1 MYSCKSKEALSES
14 KVRQIH
20 FYVKHMENKEEK
32 VMGFHTLDDVDVTGK
47 RVLVRVDFNVPMAQG
62 KVCDETRLVRHKETL
77 VELQKRGAKLIL
89 LSHCGRPKG
98 KVEPEFSLRPV
109 VQVLEKIINQPV
121 AFAPDCIGT
130 VAQIAVEALQN
141 GSVLLLENVRFHS
154 GEEKND
160 CSFAEALAHNGDLY
174 VNDAFSVSHRA
185 HASVEGITHLLPS
198 YAGRSLQG
206 ELQALE
212 KGLGNPT
219 RPVIALVG
227 GAKVSS
233 KLFVLN
239 HLVEKVD
246 SLVIG
251 GGMANSFLAA
261 QGVHVGKS
269 LCEHTLMETIKKIIK
284 KAQECQC
291 KLLLPVDAVVGFRF
305 EKNAPHR
312 LYDIEDI
319 PQDGMILDIGTRSI
333 VHINAAIDEAATLVW
348 NGPLGVFE
356 MPPFDKGTIAV
367 ARHAAERSQKGKL
380 VSIAGGGDTVFALNH
395 AGVANDFTYL
405 STAGGAFLEWMEG
418 KILPGIFALMQA

>member
-1 MYSCKSKEALSES
+1 MFETTESE
-14 KVRQIH
+14 
-20 FYVKHMENKEEK
+20 EGA
-32 VMGFHTLDDVDVTGK
+32 VMGFRTLDDVDVAGK

-62 KVCDETRLVRHKETL
+62 KVCDETRLKRHKETL

-98 KVEPEFSLRPV
+98 QVEPEFSLHPV
-109 VQVLEKIINQPV
+109 VQTLEKILNHPV
-121 AFAPDCIGT
+121 AFASDCIGAA
-130 VAQIAVEALQN
+130 AQMAIEALQN
-141 GSVLLLENVRFHS
+141 GGVLLLENVRFHL

-198 YAGRSLQG
+198 YAGRSLQA

-212 KGLGNPT
+212 KGLGNPM
-219 RPVIALVG
+219 RPVVAIVG

-246 SLVIG
+246 HLVIG

-261 QGVHVGKS
+261 QGMHVGKS
-269 LCEHTLMETIKKIIK
+269 LCEHALMETVKKVIQ

-291 KLLLPVDAVVGFRF
+291 ALLLPVDAIVGFRF
-305 EKNAPHR
+305 EKDAPHR
-312 LYDIEDI
+312 LYDMGDI
-319 PQDGMILDIGTRSI
+319 PDEGMILDIGTRSI
-333 VHINAAIDEAATLVW
+333 AHIKGVIDEAATLVW

-356 MPPFDKGTIAV
+356 MPPFDQGTIAV
-367 ARHAAERSQKGKL
+367 ARYAAQRSQKGKL

-418 KILPGIFALMQA
+418 KVLPGIFALMQV

>member
-1 MYSCKSKEALSES
+1 
-14 KVRQIH
+14 
-20 FYVKHMENKEEK
+20 
-32 VMGFHTLDDVDVTGK
+32 MGFRTLDDVDVAGK

-62 KVCDETRLVRHKETL
+62 KVCDETRLKRHKETL

-98 KVEPEFSLRPV
+98 QVEPEFSLHPV
-109 VQVLEKIINQPV
+109 VQTLEKIINHPV
-121 AFAPDCIGT
+121 AFASDCIGAA
-130 VAQIAVEALQN
+130 AQMAIEALQN
-141 GSVLLLENVRFHS
+141 GGVLLLENVRFHL

-198 YAGRSLQG
+198 YAGRSLQS

-212 KGLGNPT
+212 KGLGNPM
-219 RPVIALVG
+219 RPVVAIVG

-246 SLVIG
+246 HLVIG

-261 QGVHVGKS
+261 QGMHVGKS
-269 LCEHTLMETIKKIIK
+269 LCEHALMETVKKVIQ

-291 KLLLPVDAVVGFRF
+291 ALLLPVDAIVGFRF
-305 EKNAPHR
+305 EKDAPHR
-312 LYDIEDI
+312 LYDMGDI
-319 PQDGMILDIGTRSI
+319 PDEGMILDIGTRSI
-333 VHINAAIDEAATLVW
+333 AHIKGVIDEAATLVW

-356 MPPFDKGTIAV
+356 MPPFDQGTIAV
-367 ARHAAERSQKGKL
+367 ARYAAQRSQKGKL

-418 KILPGIFALMQA
+418 KVLPGIFALMQV

>member
-1 MYSCKSKEALSES
+1 
-14 KVRQIH
+14 
-20 FYVKHMENKEEK
+20 
-32 VMGFHTLDDVDVTGK
+32 MGFQTLDDVDVAGK

-62 KVCDETRLVRHKETL
+62 KVCDETRLKQHKETL
-77 VELQKRGAKLIL
+77 IELQKRGAKLIL

-98 KVEPEFSLRPV
+98 KIEPEFSLCPV
-109 VQVLEKIINQPV
+109 VEVLEKIIHQPV
-121 AFAPDCIGT
+121 AFASDCIGT
-130 VAQIAVEALQN
+130 AAQIAVEALQN
-141 GSVLLLENVRFHS
+141 GDVLLLENIRFHP

-198 YAGRSLQG
+198 YVGRSLQY

-219 RPVIALVG
+219 HPVIAIVG
-227 GAKVSS
+227 GAKISS

-239 HLVEKVD
+239 QLVEKVD

-261 QGVHVGKS
+261 QGVSVGKS
-269 LCEHTLMETIKKIIK
+269 LCEYALMETVKKVLA
-284 KAQECQC
+284 KARECQC
-291 KLLLPVDAVVGFRF
+291 RLLLPVDVIAGFRF

-312 LYDIEDI
+312 LYDIGDI
-319 PQDGMILDIGTRSI
+319 PEEGMVMDIGTRSI
-333 VHINAAIDEAATLVW
+333 ARINAAIDEAATLVW

-356 MPPFDKGTIAV
+356 MPPFDQGTIAV
-367 ARHAAERSQKGKL
+367 AHHAAERSVAGKL

-395 AGVANDFTYL
+395 AGVANDVTYL

-418 KILPGIFALMQA
+418 KVLPGILALMKA

>member
-1 MYSCKSKEALSES
+1 M
-14 KVRQIH
+14 VFQ
-20 FYVKHMENKEEK
+20 
-32 VMGFHTLDDVDVTGK
+32 TLDDVDVVGK

-62 KVCDETRLVRHKETL
+62 RVCDETRLKRHKETL

-98 KVEPEFSLRPV
+98 KVEPEFSLRPIV
-109 VQVLEKIINQPV
+109 EALEKIIDQPV
-121 AFAPDCIGT
+121 AFASDCIGAA
-130 VAQIAVEALQN
+130 AQIAVEVLQN
-141 GSVLLLENVRFHS
+141 GGVLLLENVRFHS

-160 CSFAEALAHNGDLY
+160 CSFAEALAHHGDLY

-185 HASVEGITHLLPS
+185 HASVEGITRLLPS
-198 YAGRSLQG
+198 YAGRSLQY

-212 KGLGNPT
+212 RGLGNPT
-219 RPVIALVG
+219 HPVIALVG

-246 SLVIG
+246 HLVIG

-261 QGVHVGKS
+261 KGIHVGKS
-269 LCEHTLMETIKKIIK
+269 LCESALMETVKKILE
-284 KAQECQC
+284 KARQCQC
-291 KLLLPVDAVVGFRF
+291 QILLPMDAIVGFRF

-312 LYDIEDI
+312 LYDIGDI
-319 PQDGMILDIGTRSI
+319 PQDGMIMDIGTRSI
-333 VHINAAIDEAATLVW
+333 AHINAAIDEAATLVW

-356 MPPFDKGTIAV
+356 MSPFDKGTIAV
-367 ARHAAERSQKGKL
+367 AHHAAERSQKGKL

-418 KILPGIFALMQA
+418 RVLPGILALMQA

>member
-1 MYSCKSKEALSES
+1 
-14 KVRQIH
+14 
-20 FYVKHMENKEEK
+20 
-32 VMGFHTLDDVDVTGK
+32 MGFRTLDDVDVAGK

-62 KVCDETRLVRHKETL
+62 KVCDETRLQRHKETL

-98 KVEPEFSLRPV
+98 KMEPEFSLHPV
-109 VQVLEKIINQPV
+109 VEVLEKIINQPV
-121 AFAPDCIGT
+121 TFASDCIGQA
-130 VAQIAVEALQN
+130 AQIAVEALQN
-141 GSVLLLENVRFHS
+141 GGILLLENVRFHP
-154 GEEKND
+154 GEEQND
-160 CSFAEALAHNGDLY
+160 FSFAEALAHNGDLY

-198 YAGRSLQG
+198 YAGRSLQC

-246 SLVIG
+246 HLVIG

-261 QGVHVGKS
+261 QGICVGKS
-269 LCEHTLMETIKKIIK
+269 LCEHALMETVKKIME
-284 KAQECQC
+284 KARECRC
-291 KLLLPVDAVVGFRF
+291 RILLPVDAIVGFRF
-305 EKNAPHR
+305 EKDAPHR
-312 LYDIEDI
+312 LYDIGDI
-319 PQDGMILDIGTRSI
+319 PEEGMILDIGTRSI
-333 VHINAAIDEAATLVW
+333 AHINAAIDEAATLVW

-356 MPPFDKGTIAV
+356 LSPFDQGTIAV
-367 ARHAAERSQKGKL
+367 ARHAAERSLTKKL
-380 VSIAGGGDTVFALNH
+380 ISIAGGGDTVFALNH
-395 AGVANDFTYL
+395 AGVADDFTYL

-418 KILPGIFALMQA
+418 KVLPGILALMQA

>member
-1 MYSCKSKEALSES
+1 
-14 KVRQIH
+14 
-20 FYVKHMENKEEK
+20 
-32 VMGFHTLDDVDVTGK
+32 MGFRTLDDVDVAGK
-47 RVLVRVDFNVPMAQG
+47 RVLVRVDFNVPMSLG
-62 KVCDETRLVRHKETL
+62 KVCDTMRLERHKETL
-77 VELQKRGAKLIL
+77 IELQGRGAKIIL

-98 KVEPEFSLRPV
+98 KGEPEFSLYPV
-109 VQVLEKIINQPV
+109 VQALEKIINRPV
-121 AFAPDCIGT
+121 AFASDCIG
-130 VAQIAVEALQN
+130 AAARMAVEALQN
-141 GSVLLLENVRFHS
+141 GNILLLENVRFHP

-160 CSFAEALAHNGDLY
+160 CCFAEALAHHGDLY

-198 YAGRSLQG
+198 YAGRSLQA

-219 RPVIALVG
+219 HPVVALVG

-246 SLVIG
+246 HLVIG

-261 QGVHVGKS
+261 QGVQVGKS
-269 LCEHTLMETIKKIIK
+269 LCEHALMETIKKIIE
-284 KAQECQC
+284 KARECQC
-291 KLLLPVDAVVGFRF
+291 ALLLPVDAIVGFRF
-305 EKNAPHR
+305 EKDAPHR
-312 LYDIEDI
+312 LYDMQDLPE
-319 PQDGMILDIGTRSI
+319 DGMILDIGTRSI
-333 VHINAAIDEAATLVW
+333 VSINAVIDKAATLVW

-356 MPPFDKGTIAV
+356 MSPFDQGTIAV
-367 ARHAAERSQKGKL
+367 ARHAAERTRKGKL
-380 VSIAGGGDTVFALNH
+380 VSIAGGGDTVFALNQ

-418 KILPGIFALMQA
+418 KVLPGILALMQA

>member
-1 MYSCKSKEALSES
+1 
-14 KVRQIH
+14 
-20 FYVKHMENKEEK
+20 
-32 VMGFHTLDDVDVTGK
+32 MGFRTLDDVDVAGK
-47 RVLVRVDFNVPMAQG
+47 RVLVRVDFNVPMEQG
-62 KVCDETRLVRHKETL
+62 KLCDETRLKRHKETL
-77 VELQKRGAKLIL
+77 VELQRRGAKLIL

-98 KVEPEFSLRPV
+98 QVEPEFSLHPV

-121 AFAPDCIGT
+121 AFASDCIGEA
-130 VAQIAVEALQN
+130 AQIAVEALQN
-141 GSVLLLENVRFHS
+141 GDVLLLENIRFHP

-160 CSFAEALAHNGDLY
+160 CHFVEALAHNGDLY

-198 YAGRSLQG
+198 YAGRSLQR

-219 RPVIALVG
+219 HPVVAIVG

-239 HLVEKVD
+239 NLVEKVD
-246 SLVIG
+246 HLVIG

-269 LCEHTLMETIKKIIK
+269 LCEYALMETVKKVIE

-291 KLLLPVDAVVGFRF
+291 ALLLPVDVIVGFRF
-305 EKNAPHR
+305 EKDAPHH
-312 LYDIEDI
+312 LYNVRDI
-319 PQDGMILDIGTRSI
+319 PEDGMILDIGTRSI
-333 VHINAAIDEAATLVW
+333 EYINAVINEAATLVW

-356 MPPFDKGTIAV
+356 MPPFDRGTIAV
-367 ARHAAERSQKGKL
+367 ARHAAECSLTGKL
-380 VSIAGGGDTVFALNH
+380 VSIAGGGDTAFALNK
-395 AGVANDFTYL
+395 AGVTNDFTYL

-418 KILPGIFALMQA
+418 KVLPGIFALMQA

>member
-1 MYSCKSKEALSES
+1 
-14 KVRQIH
+14 
-20 FYVKHMENKEEK
+20 
-32 VMGFHTLDDVDVTGK
+32 MGFRTLDDVDVAGK

-62 KVCDETRLVRHKETL
+62 KVCDETRLKRHKETL

-98 KVEPEFSLRPV
+98 QVEPEFSLHPV
-109 VQVLEKIINQPV
+109 VQTLEKILNHPV
-121 AFAPDCIGT
+121 AFASDCIGAA
-130 VAQIAVEALQN
+130 AQMAIEALQN
-141 GSVLLLENVRFHS
+141 GGVLLLENVRFHL

-198 YAGRSLQG
+198 YAGRSLQA

-212 KGLGNPT
+212 KGLGNPM
-219 RPVIALVG
+219 RPVVAIVG

-246 SLVIG
+246 HLVIG

-261 QGVHVGKS
+261 QGMHVGKS
-269 LCEHTLMETIKKIIK
+269 LCEHALMETVKKVIQ

-291 KLLLPVDAVVGFRF
+291 ALLLPVDAIVGFRF
-305 EKNAPHR
+305 EKDAPHR
-312 LYDIEDI
+312 LYDMGDI
-319 PQDGMILDIGTRSI
+319 PDEGMILDIGTRSI
-333 VHINAAIDEAATLVW
+333 AHIKGVIDEAATLVW

-356 MPPFDKGTIAV
+356 MPPFDQGTIAV
-367 ARHAAERSQKGKL
+367 ARYAAQRSQKGKL

-418 KILPGIFALMQA
+418 KVLPGIFALMQV

>member
-1 MYSCKSKEALSES
+1 
-14 KVRQIH
+14 
-20 FYVKHMENKEEK
+20 
-32 VMGFHTLDDVDVTGK
+32 MGFRTLDDVDVAGK
-47 RVLVRVDFNVPMAQG
+47 RVLVRVDFNVPMSLG
-62 KVCDETRLVRHKETL
+62 KVCDTTRLERHKETL
-77 VELQKRGAKLIL
+77 VELQRRGAKLIL

-109 VQVLEKIINQPV
+109 VEVLEKIINKSV
-121 AFAPDCIGT
+121 TFAPDCIGP
-130 VAQIAVEALQN
+130 VAETAVEALQN
-141 GSVLLLENVRFHS
+141 GGVLLLENVRFYS

-160 CSFAEALAHNGDLY
+160 CCFAEALAHNGDLY
-174 VNDAFSVSHRA
+174 VNDAFSVAHRA

-198 YAGRSLQG
+198 YTGRSLQA

-219 RPVIALVG
+219 RPVVAIVG

-246 SLVIG
+246 HLVIG

-261 QGVHVGKS
+261 QGVSVGKS
-269 LCEHTLMETIKKIIK
+269 LCEHALMETVKKIIK

-291 KLLLPVDAVVGFRF
+291 ELLLPVDAIVAFRF
-305 EKNAPHR
+305 EKDAPHR
-312 LYDIEDI
+312 LYDMGDI
-319 PQDGMILDIGTRSI
+319 PENGMILDIGTRSI
-333 VHINAAIDEAATLVW
+333 IQIKKVIDKATTLVW

-356 MPPFDKGTIAV
+356 MSPFDQGTIAV

-380 VSIAGGGDTVFALNH
+380 VSIAGGGDTVFALNQ

-418 KILPGIFALMQA
+418 KVLPGILALMQH

>member
-1 MYSCKSKEALSES
+1 M
-14 KVRQIH
+14 R
-20 FYVKHMENKEEK
+20 
-32 VMGFHTLDDVDVTGK
+32 GFRTLDGVDVAGK
-47 RVLVRVDFNVPMAQG
+47 RVLVRVDFNVPMLQG
-62 KVCDETRLVRHKETL
+62 KVCDETRIERHKETII
-77 VELQKRGAKLIL
+77 ELQKRGAKVIL

-98 KVEPEFSLRPV
+98 QVKLDFSLRPV
-109 VQVLEKIINQPV
+109 VEVLEKIINQPV
-121 AFAPDCIGT
+121 AFASDCIGET
-130 VAQIAVEALQN
+130 AQVAVEALQN
-141 GSVLLLENVRFHS
+141 GTVLLLENVRFHS

-160 CSFAEALAHNGDLY
+160 CHFAESLAQNGDLY

-198 YAGRSLQG
+198 YAGRALQR

-212 KGLGNPT
+212 KGLDNPVH
-219 RPVIALVG
+219 PVIAIVG

-246 SLVIG
+246 HLVIG

-261 QGVHVGKS
+261 QGIHVGKS
-269 LCEHTLMETIKKIIK
+269 LCEHDLMDTVRKITA
-284 KAQECQC
+284 KARECQC
-291 KLLLPVDAVVGFRF
+291 ALLLPVDAVAGFHF
-305 EKNAPHR
+305 EKDTPHN

-319 PQDGMILDIGTRSI
+319 PENGMILDIGPRSI
-333 VHINAAIDEAATLVW
+333 AHINAVIDKASTLVW

-356 MPPFDKGTIAV
+356 MSPFDQGTIAV
-367 ARHAAERSQKGKL
+367 ARYAAQQSKREKL
-380 VSIAGGGDTVFALNH
+380 VSVAGGGDTVFALNH

-418 KILPGIFALMQA
+418 KVLPGILALMQNNDGLYS

>member
-1 MYSCKSKEALSES
+1 
-14 KVRQIH
+14 
-20 FYVKHMENKEEK
+20 
-32 VMGFHTLDDVDVTGK
+32 MGFRTLDDVDVAGK

-62 KVCDETRLVRHKETL
+62 KVCDETRLKRHKETL

-98 KVEPEFSLRPV
+98 QVEPEFSLHPV
-109 VQVLEKIINQPV
+109 VQTLEKIINHPV
-121 AFAPDCIGT
+121 AFASDCIGAA
-130 VAQIAVEALQN
+130 AQIAVEALQN
-141 GSVLLLENVRFHS
+141 GGILLLENVRFHL

-198 YAGRSLQG
+198 YAGRSLQA

-219 RPVIALVG
+219 RPVVAIVG

-246 SLVIG
+246 HLVIG

-261 QGVHVGKS
+261 QGMHVGKS
-269 LCEHTLMETIKKIIK
+269 LCEHTLMETVKKVIQ

-291 KLLLPVDAVVGFRF
+291 ALLLPVDAIVGFRF
-305 EKNAPHR
+305 EKDAPHR
-312 LYDIEDI
+312 LYDIGDI
-319 PQDGMILDIGTRSI
+319 PEDGMILDIGTRSI
-333 VHINAAIDEAATLVW
+333 AHVKGVIDEAATLVW

-356 MPPFDKGTIAV
+356 MLPFDQGTIAV

-418 KILPGIFALMQA
+418 KVLPGILALMKT

>member
-1 MYSCKSKEALSES
+1 
-14 KVRQIH
+14 
-20 FYVKHMENKEEK
+20 
-32 VMGFHTLDDVDVTGK
+32 MGFRTLDDVDVLGK
-47 RVLVRVDFNVPMAQG
+47 RVLVRVDFNVPMALG
-62 KVCDETRLVRHKETL
+62 EVCDVTRLQRHKETL

-98 KVEPEFSLRPV
+98 QVEAEFSLRPV
-109 VQVLEKIINQPV
+109 VQALEKIINQPV
-121 AFAPDCIGT
+121 AFAADCIGE
-130 VAQIAVEALQN
+130 AARIAGDDLQN
-141 GSVLLLENVRFHS
+141 GGVLLLENVRFHL

-219 RPVIALVG
+219 RPVIAVVG

-239 HLVEKVD
+239 HLVEKVNY
-246 SLVIG
+246 LVIG

-261 QGVHVGKS
+261 QGISVGKS
-269 LCEHTLMETIKKIIK
+269 LCEHTLMETVKKIIE
-284 KAQECQC
+284 KARACQC
-291 KLLLPVDAVVGFRF
+291 EILLPVDAIVGFRF
-305 EKNAPHR
+305 EKGAPHR

-319 PQDGMILDIGTRSI
+319 PQEGMIFDIGKRSI
-333 VHINAAIDEAATLVW
+333 SHINTVIDKAATLVW

-356 MPPFDKGTIAV
+356 MPPFDQGTIAV
-367 ARHAAERSQKGKL
+367 ACHVAERSVAGKL

-395 AGVANDFTYL
+395 AGVAGDFTYL

-418 KILPGIFALMQA
+418 KMLPGILALMQA

>member
-1 MYSCKSKEALSES
+1 
-14 KVRQIH
+14 
-20 FYVKHMENKEEK
+20 
-32 VMGFHTLDDVDVTGK
+32 MGFRTLDDVDVTGK

-62 KVCDETRLVRHKETL
+62 KVCDETRLERHKETL
-77 VELQKRGAKLIL
+77 LELQKRGAKLIL

-98 KVEPEFSLRPV
+98 QVVPEFSLRPV
-109 VQVLEKIINQPV
+109 VTVLEKIINQPV
-121 AFAPDCIGT
+121 AFASDCIG
-130 VAQIAVEALQN
+130 VEAQKAVEALQN
-141 GSVLLLENVRFHS
+141 GGVLLLENVRFHS

-160 CSFAEALAHNGDLY
+160 YSFAEALAHHGDLY

-198 YAGRSLQG
+198 YAGRSLQC

-219 RPVIALVG
+219 HPVVAIVG

-246 SLVIG
+246 HLVIG

-261 QGVHVGKS
+261 QGVHIGKS
-269 LCEHTLMETIKKIIK
+269 LCEDALMETVKKVIK

-291 KLLLPVDAVVGFRF
+291 TILLPVDAIVGFRF
-305 EKNAPHR
+305 EKNTPHR
-312 LYDIEDI
+312 LYDIGDI
-319 PQDGMILDIGTRSI
+319 PEEGMILDIGTRSI
-333 VHINAAIDEAATLVW
+333 AHINAVIDKAATLIW

-356 MPPFDKGTIAV
+356 MSPFDQGTIAV
-367 ARHAAERSQKGKL
+367 ARYAAARSLTGRL

-418 KILPGIFALMQA
+418 KVLPGILALMPA

>member
-1 MYSCKSKEALSES
+1 MRLFETTESEEEA
-14 KVRQIH
+14 V
-20 FYVKHMENKEEK
+20 ME
-32 VMGFHTLDDVDVTGK
+32 FRALDDVDVSGK

-62 KVCDETRLVRHKETL
+62 KVCDDTRLKRHKETL
-77 VELQKRGAKLIL
+77 VELQSRGAKLIL

-98 KVEPEFSLRPV
+98 KVEPEFSLRSV
-109 VQVLEKIINQPV
+109 VQVLEKIIDHPV
-121 AFAPDCIGT
+121 AFASDCIG
-130 VAQIAVEALQN
+130 VAAQIAVEALKN
-141 GSVLLLENVRFHS
+141 GDVLLLENVRFHS

-160 CSFAEALAHNGDLY
+160 CSFSEVLAHNGDLY

-198 YAGRSLQG
+198 YAGRSLQQ

-227 GAKVSS
+227 GAKVST

-246 SLVIG
+246 YLVIG

-261 QGVHVGKS
+261 QGIQVGKS
-269 LCEHTLMETIKKIIK
+269 LCEYALTETIKKVIE
-284 KAQECQC
+284 KAKECQC
-291 KLLLPVDAVVGFRF
+291 TLLLPVDAIVGFRF
-305 EKNAPHR
+305 EQNAPHR

-319 PQDGMILDIGTRSI
+319 PEGGMILDIGTRSI
-333 VHINAAIDEAATLVW
+333 ANINAAIDKAATMVW

-356 MPPFDKGTIAV
+356 ISPFDQGTIAV
-367 ARHAAERSQKGKL
+367 ARYAAERSLAGKL
-380 VSIAGGGDTVFALNH
+380 ISIAGGGDTVFALNH

-418 KILPGIFALMQA
+418 KVLPGIHALMQA

>member
-1 MYSCKSKEALSES
+1 
-14 KVRQIH
+14 
-20 FYVKHMENKEEK
+20 
-32 VMGFHTLDDVDVTGK
+32 MGFRTLDDVDVAGK

-62 KVCDETRLVRHKETL
+62 KVCDETRLKRHKETL

-98 KVEPEFSLRPV
+98 QVEPEFSLHPV
-109 VQVLEKIINQPV
+109 VQTLEKIINHPV
-121 AFAPDCIGT
+121 AFASDCIGAA
-130 VAQIAVEALQN
+130 AQMAIEALQN
-141 GSVLLLENVRFHS
+141 GGVLLLENVRFHL

-198 YAGRSLQG
+198 YAGRSLQS

-212 KGLGNPT
+212 KGLGNPM
-219 RPVIALVG
+219 RPVVAIVG

-246 SLVIG
+246 HLVIG

-261 QGVHVGKS
+261 QGMHVGKS
-269 LCEHTLMETIKKIIK
+269 LCEHALMETVKKVIQ

-291 KLLLPVDAVVGFRF
+291 ALLLPVDAIVGFRF
-305 EKNAPHR
+305 EKDAPHR
-312 LYDIEDI
+312 LYDMGDI
-319 PQDGMILDIGTRSI
+319 PDEGMILDIGTRSI
-333 VHINAAIDEAATLVW
+333 AHIKGVIDEAATLVW

-356 MPPFDKGTIAV
+356 MPPFDQGTIAV
-367 ARHAAERSQKGKL
+367 ARYAAQRSQKGKL

-418 KILPGIFALMQA
+418 KVLPGIFALMQA

>member
-1 MYSCKSKEALSES
+1 MRK
-14 KVRQIH
+14 
-20 FYVKHMENKEEK
+20 NKEQVEWRK
-32 VMGFHTLDDVDVTGK
+32 SWAGALFETTENEEGAVMGFRTLDDVDVTGK
-47 RVLVRVDFNVPMAQG
+47 RVLVRVDFNVPMSQG
-62 KVCDETRLVRHKETL
+62 KVCDETRLKRHKETL
-77 VELQKRGAKLIL
+77 LELQKRGAKLIL

-98 KVEPEFSLRPV
+98 QGEPEFSLRPV
-109 VQVLEKIINQPV
+109 VRVLEKIINQPV
-121 AFAPDCIGT
+121 AFAPDCVG
-130 VAQIAVEALQN
+130 VAAQTAIEALQN
-141 GSVLLLENVRFHS
+141 GGLLLLENVRFHP

-198 YAGRSLQG
+198 YAGRSLQC

-212 KGLGNPT
+212 KGLDNPR
-219 RPVIALVG
+219 RPVVALVG

-246 SLVIG
+246 YLVIG

-261 QGVHVGKS
+261 QGIHVGKS
-269 LCEHTLMETIKKIIK
+269 LCEHALMQTIKKVIE
-284 KAQECQC
+284 KAQEHQC
-291 KLLLPVDAVVGFRF
+291 TLLLPVDAVVGFRF
-305 EKNAPHR
+305 EKDAPHR
-312 LYDIEDI
+312 LYDIGDI
-319 PQDGMILDIGTRSI
+319 PDDGMILDIGTRSI
-333 VHINAAIDEAATLVW
+333 AHINEVIDKAATLVW

-356 MPPFDKGTIAV
+356 MSPFDQGTIAV
-367 ARHAAERSQKGKL
+367 ARHAAECSLTGKC

-418 KILPGIFALMQA
+418 KVLPGIFALRQA

>member
-1 MYSCKSKEALSES
+1 MSF
-14 KVRQIH
+14 R
-20 FYVKHMENKEEK
+20 
-32 VMGFHTLDDVDVTGK
+32 TLDDVDVAGK

-62 KVCDETRLVRHKETL
+62 KVCDTTRLERHKETL
-77 VELQKRGAKLIL
+77 VELQRRGAKLIL

-98 KVEPEFSLRPV
+98 KVEPEFSLHPV
-109 VQVLEKIINQPV
+109 VEVLEKIINQPV
-121 AFAPDCIGT
+121 TFAPDCIGS
-130 VAQIAVEALQN
+130 VAETAVKALQN
-141 GSVLLLENVRFHS
+141 GGVLLLENVRFYS

-160 CSFAEALAHNGDLY
+160 CCFAEALAHHGDLY

-198 YAGRSLQG
+198 YAGRSLQA

-212 KGLGNPT
+212 KGLGNPKH
-219 RPVIALVG
+219 PVVALVG

-246 SLVIG
+246 HLVIG

-261 QGVHVGKS
+261 QGVSVGKS
-269 LCEHTLMETIKKIIK
+269 LCEHALMDTIKKIIK
-284 KAQECQC
+284 KAQECHC
-291 KLLLPVDAVVGFRF
+291 TILLPQDAIVAFRF
-305 EKNAPHR
+305 EKDAPHR
-312 LYDIEDI
+312 LYDIGDI
-319 PQDGMILDIGTRSI
+319 PEEGMILDIGTRSI
-333 VHINAAIDEAATLVW
+333 AHINAVIEEAATLVW

-356 MPPFDKGTIAV
+356 MSPFDQGTIAV
-367 ARHAAERSQKGKL
+367 ARHAAELSQKGKL
-380 VSIAGGGDTVFALNH
+380 VSIAGGGDTVFALNQ
-395 AGVANDFTYL
+395 AGVTNDFTYL